1 MVVRVE
7 LIAKR
12 EHTYTIYGFKNLDT
26 NEYHLVTR
34 LPNWQVPDIK
44 VGERGLLEYITA
56 IAGEEYYEVETE
68 TKGIYKYSNLYFKNF
83 LKESNLQKENEL
95 IL

>member
-12 EHTYTIYGFKNLDT
+12 DNTYTVYGFKSLD
-26 NEYHLVTR
+26 NSEYYLVTK
-34 LPNWQVPDIK
+34 LPNWQVPDIEIGDK
-44 VGERGLLEYITA
+44 GLLEYITA

-68 TKGIYKYSNLYFKNF
+68 TKGTYKYSNLYFKNF
-83 LKESNLQKENEL
+83 LKESLQENKQL